1 MKLTSCVM
9 FALALGSSALVGCK
23 GGGGDAGSS
32 ATAAPSSGPINVE
45 ANAHGFTP
53 ASVAVKKG
61 AAATLV
67 FKRTTDDT
75 CATEVVFP
83 ELKITKPLPLNTPVS
98 IEIPAGEPRTVTF
111 QCGMGMFK
119 GKVIVS

>member
-1 MKLTSCVM
+1 MKLTSCVLL
-9 FALALGSSALVGCK
+9 ALVLGSSALLGCK
-23 GGGGDAGSS
+23 SGGDASS
-32 ATAAPSSGPINVE
+32 SSSSAPSSGPVQVE
-45 ANAHGFTP
+45 ANTRGFTP

-61 AAATLV
+61 APVTLV

-98 IEIPAGEPRTVTF
+98 IEIPAGEPRTLTF